1 MATGNIFLHV
11 TIGLACALGSGGC
24 APTLQWVKPG
34 VEQTYEDQ
42 QKAACALQ
50 AETSYISSE
59 ELPEARASR
68 IGHWTDLCMRANGW
82 HQQEVESK

>member
-1 MATGNIFLHV
+1 MATGKIFLNV
-11 TIGLACALGSGGC
+11 TIGLACALGGC

-34 VEQTYEDQ
+34 VEQTDEDQ

-50 AETSYISSE
+50 AETTYISSE

-68 IGHWTDLCMRANGW
+68 IDHWTNLCMRANGW
-82 HQQEVESK
+82 RQQEVASK

>member
-1 MATGNIFLHV
+1 MATGKMFLNV
-11 TIGLACALGSGGC
+11 TISLVCSLGLGGC
-24 APTLQWVKPG
+24 SPTLQWVKPG

-50 AETSYISSE
+50 AETTYISSE

-68 IGHWTDLCMRANGW
+68 IENWTNLCMRANGW
-82 HQQEVESK
+82 LQQEVDSK